1 MNASLFFIPVLL
13 QLAGVVVVIA
23 EILIP
28 SGGLLSILSI
38 GIFGYS
44 LYIVFQQVSTAAGF
58 VFLGMDAIL
67 IPATILLGL
76 KLLAKSPATL
86 QTKLSSKNGVS
97 SQSPELES
105 FIGLDG
111 ITVTDMRP
119 SGIALINGKRVDV
132 VTRGEYL
139 EKNSPI
145 TVRSVTGNQ
154 IIVTKKENE

>member
-86 QTKLSSKNGVS
+86 QTKLSSKDGVS

-111 ITVTDMRP
+111 IAVTDMRP

>member
-1 MNASLFFIPVLL
+1 MNVSVFFIPVLL

-23 EILIP
+23 EIIIP
-28 SGGLLSILSI
+28 SGGILAILSL

-44 LYIVFQQVSTAAGF
+44 LYLVFQHVSSSAGF
-58 VFLGMDAIL
+58 LFLGMDAIL
-67 IPATILLGL
+67 IPVTILLGL

-86 QTKLSSKNGVS
+86 QTKLSSKNGVTVQS
-97 SQSPELES
+97 SELE
-105 FIGLDG
+105 FYIGLEG
-111 ITVTDMRP
+111 TAMTDLRP

-145 TVRSVTGNQ
+145 TVFTVTGNQ
-154 IIVTKKENE
+154 IIVQKKENA